1 MCGPTKTGVGRF
13 PHVGVGGCFFS
24 ACQGDQARGRV
35 WVLFTDMA
43 LRITSWGVL
52 CLASPEECLSKAK
65 DDATY
70 VVQKHIPKPLL
81 YTNGEKCH
89 IKPLGKIREK
99 VCVFCCLRP
108 EPVGCSE
115 WNFHPIAMVIFHS
128 KKSMIEHGH
137 YTSLM
142 TGFLN
147 HQRSSFCCSKLYSID
162 LPSSWVCWLKIVTSK
177 YVWKGFGT
185 TPGNVAGFVERF
197 TLYTFKSFP
206 HPKKTIPQFEA
217 TQTVSRMKWFNK
229 KQLNIHL
236 LGIAKKNLVTV
247 GSYRICSFPW
257 REAA

>member
-1 MCGPTKTGVGRF
+1 MFLSG
-13 PHVGVGGCFFS
+13 
-24 ACQGDQARGRV
+24 QGDWARGRV

-43 LRITSWGVL
+43 LRITSRGVL

-89 IKPLGKIREK
+89 IKLLGLKRWKK
-99 VCVFCCLRP
+99 VCFFFLRP

-128 KKSMIEHGH
+128 NKSMIEHGQ

-147 HQRSSFCCSKLYSID
+147 HQRSSFCCSKWYSID

-177 YVWKGFGT
+177 YVWKWFWH
-185 TPGNVAGFVERF
+185 
-197 TLYTFKSFP
+197 YTRKCC
-206 HPKKTIPQFEA
+206 
-217 TQTVSRMKWFNK
+217 W
-229 KQLNIHL
+229 
-236 LGIAKKNLVTV
+236 
-247 GSYRICSFPW
+247 ICW
-257 REAA
+257 GV